1 MEEMYQCRGQIVSV
15 KDYYYDELQMN
26 LKYPSLPCICINI
39 PRNFIPYSVLPR
51 ARSIFKRAHA
61 HAKFFKRRTAELKM
75 RCAALRLQNLSGAP
89 LIFSA

>member
-1 MEEMYQCRGQIVSV
+1 MYRTTYLFDI
-15 KDYYYDELQMN
+15 
-26 LKYPSLPCICINI
+26 ICFDLHKN
-39 PRNFIPYSVLPR
+39 NYLMAVLPR